1 MKNLHTFRQCVAS
14 SHTIFP
20 VPTLFLQAAAT
31 DAAIEA
37 LARTTTSAQSA
48 AKYENRTHG
57 MAIATNFP
65 NTQPSKASCIVCG
78 CMCVLRCGCALER
91 GLQISLTRGVVF
103 FFVGSI
109 SEHEQQHSGTVRHH
123 SASLYTRARPLS
135 KGQSFDHHFEIQRA
149 FVTVARVSLLCC
161 PKDAGLPGLP
171 LAERLALIVQLE
183 LGHHPPAG
191 VCRVGQGA
199 GSSTL
204 SWRV

>member
-91 GLQISLTRGVVF
+91 GLQISLTRGVVVF
-103 FFVGSI
+103 FLLVPSPSTNSSI
-109 SEHEQQHSGTVRHH
+109 PVQFGTIPLPFTH
-123 SASLYTRARPLS
+123 ARARSLRANLLIIILRFNARLS
-135 KGQSFDHHFEIQRA
+135 PSRAYLYFAARRMLACPAFPWQSA
-149 FVTVARVSLLCC
+149 WL
-161 PKDAGLPGLP
+161 
-171 LAERLALIVQLE
+171 
-183 LGHHPPAG
+183 
-191 VCRVGQGA
+191 
-199 GSSTL
+199 
-204 SWRV
+204 